1 MTQKEE
7 ILFQIKRAKELVAYL
22 ESLLEYI
29 EDREREPNQG
39 NLEMP
44 KS

>member
-22 ESLLEYI
+22 ESLLEHI
-29 EDREREPNQG
+29 EDREREPNQRDSKV
-39 NLEMP
+39 P
-44 KS
+44 KP